1 MIEIFDDERVV
12 SKSKNLRGINERCR
26 KVFASFVG
34 VNAIAGNGTIFN
46 VEFADGTYASTEFA
60 SYDLAVKYADSK
72 RFHSARKSIN
82 PRK

>member
-60 SYDLAVKYADSK
+60 VKYADSK